1 MPRQYY
7 VIDYNTAVY
16 QVSRQNHPGITPFG
30 YCLST
35 ERKVE
40 LHAHH
45 ILRRDLFGNPTVKLR
60 WVQLYSPEPDEPAM
74 DSPLLVLHS
83 RSGERHCSAQ
93 LSPSFPSL
101 TLLLTTHPQLT
112 CV

>member
-1 MPRQYY
+1 MPTQYY

-16 QVSRQNHPGITPFG
+16 QVPRQNHPGIPPFG
-30 YCLST
+30 HCLST

-40 LHAHH
+40 LHPHH

-60 WVQLYSPEPDEPAM
+60 WVQLYAPEPDEPAM

-83 RSGERHCSAQ
+83 RSGERHSSAQ
-93 LSPSFPSL
+93 LSPSFPKASSYG
-101 TLLLTTHPQLT
+101 THNSI
-112 CV
+112 